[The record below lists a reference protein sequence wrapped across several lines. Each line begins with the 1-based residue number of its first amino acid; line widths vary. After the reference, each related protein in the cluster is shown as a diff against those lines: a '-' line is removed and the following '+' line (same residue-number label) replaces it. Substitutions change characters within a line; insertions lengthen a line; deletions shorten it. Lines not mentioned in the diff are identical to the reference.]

1 MKKYFSFAFLLVC
14 FICTKS
20 YAQDLIVTN
29 VGDSLS
35 CKIILQTKDYIHF
48 SYTKYNHNTVRVLT
62 VDRIKA
68 AKPGFYTKPDSLNMM
83 KSVASTGSSRDSLAG
98 NDAKKETEKETEN
111 THDSVKKILPEW
123 RFGINGGYAYRLFRP
138 RLQSTPYELKY
149 IDELK
154 SGYSFGAD
162 AFYFPWQKA
171 GFGLKYNVY
180 KSKGERDIRTKN
192 DISIQFIGASA
203 AHRMLFQ
210 NKKTVVVTAFWL
222 GYQPYQNVTRFVG
235 QDYTLKAN
243 TMGWGVSVGVY
254 HPLGKK
260 LAISAGLS
268 CFMGSI
274 YKFKKEIKG
283 RTEIVNLSK
292 DSFEDLSRAEF
303 TIGLKF
309 IK

>member
-1 MKKYFSFAFLLVC
+1 MKKFFPFVCLLVC
-14 FICTKS
+14 FIYNKS

-29 VGDSLS
+29 VGDSLA

-62 VDRIKA
+62 MDRIKA
-68 AKPGFYTKPDSLNMM
+68 AIPGFYTKPDSVNIDTPA
-83 KSVASTGSSRDSLAG
+83 ASPGLITDSLAG
-98 NDAKKETEKETEN
+98 NNLKTYTVTKSASTD
-111 THDSVKKILPEW
+111 DSVKQILPKW
-123 RFGINGGYAYRLFRP
+123 RFGINGGYAQRLFRP
-138 RLQSTPYELKY
+138 RLKSTPYELKY

-171 GFGLKYNVY
+171 GFGLKYDVY

-203 AHRMLFQ
+203 ASRMLFQ

-222 GYQPYQNVTRFVG
+222 GYQPYRNVTRFVG

-243 TMGWGVSVGVY
+243 TMGWGVSVGVD

-260 LAISAGLS
+260 LAISAGAS

-309 IK
+309 VK